1 MSRGLAPTRP
11 SYRLSHSGSAP
22 IRIPQAANDNEPAGR
37 PAQGEAEI
45 RAALGHFAEHH
56 LNAAHDAHAR
66 ATAALAA
73 GDEENFVFWA
83 NICRALDRRLAGTLA
98 EAWGR
103 PA

>member
-11 SYRLSHSGSAP
+11 SYRLSQGGGP
-22 IRIPQAANDNEPAGR
+22 PVRIPEPANDNLAPGR
-37 PAQGEAEI
+37 PAQSEAEI

-66 ATAALAA
+66 AQQALAS

-83 NICRALDRRLAGTLA
+83 NICRALDRRLAGTLS

-103 PA
+103 PT